1 MSKGTPL
8 RMFIMLLLVALVFGG
23 IYGFQQFRSQMISK
37 AIRGGGIPPQA
48 ISTLKVEP
56 SSWQATVQAIG
67 TLRATQSTQLAT
79 EVNGLVKAIHF
90 ESGQTV
96 KAGQILL
103 ELNADP
109 LKAQLDQLKANVELA
124 RQNLKRDQAQLKIQ
138 AISQA
143 VVDSD
148 AATLKATL
156 AQIEAQDALIAQ
168 KTLRAP
174 FAGKLGIRQVDLGQ
188 YLAPGASIVS
198 LQQLDPMYLDFTV
211 PQTELDLIQLGSTIT
226 VDTNALPGQTFT
238 GKIMAIEPQ
247 INTNTRNLTVRA
259 ELANPKGELLP
270 GLFATAKISQGAPQ
284 EYLTLPST
292 AIAYNPYG
300 STVFVVVDNGKD
312 AEGKPK
318 LTVEQRVVTTGATR
332 GDQVAVLS
340 GIKAGETIVTA
351 GQIKLRNGAPVFIN
365 NSIQPSNNPNPTV
378 GDE

>member
-23 IYGFQQFRSQMISK
+23 IYGFQQFRNQMISK
-37 AIRGGGIPPQA
+37 AIRGGGIPPQT

-211 PQTELDLIQLGSTIT
+211 PQTELDLIQLGSIIT

-259 ELANPKGELLP
+259 EIANPKGELLP

-284 EYLTLPST
+284 EHLTLPST

-351 GQIKLRNGAPVFIN
+351 GQIKLRNGAPVLIN